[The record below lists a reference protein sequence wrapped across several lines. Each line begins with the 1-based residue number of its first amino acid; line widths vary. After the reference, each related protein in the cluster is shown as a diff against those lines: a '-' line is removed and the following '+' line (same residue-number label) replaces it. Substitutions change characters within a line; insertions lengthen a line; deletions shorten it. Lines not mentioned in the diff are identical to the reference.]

1 MNNFKKISVAFALS
15 ISLIGNVSAANL
27 KNDIKIEINGK
38 NVISDVSPFIEKDRT
53 LVPIR
58 VISENLGYEVGWDN
72 KSKKVTVKN
81 NDKTIELLV
90 GKKDVKVNNK
100 ISSIDVPPI
109 IKNERTF
116 VPLRFIS
123 ESFDNDVNWDN
134 NTMTV
139 KINKKENKVASIF
152 DDKKSSSIISSN
164 PVPKVEKEKEKDK
177 NNNISN
183 DWHRPQDKY
192 INEETTK
199 ILTPFFSRYDENKNN
214 NNLTHVVVPSHNK
227 IDSTKVASTNDK
239 IYAKSEHNTKFK
251 RERLEHVERILNG
264 LDIDIQNKSTLN
276 YDIYRET
283 YKLNKLQE
291 KLNSTNYGDTPIEKI
306 KYLDDSYNLWL
317 AKYDLDYH
325 TEFRRFARKYYSQ
338 IWDIYR
344 QMKNSTEDRQIENFT
359 NQCDKL
365 VKEFDYGDSERSC
378 NMYLYTSLKK
388 RQYIAQ
394 KIDLL
399 YLDGADLHRNEI
411 FDLNKKLIFI
421 DSNIMYE
428 RKPDTEFTMYPY
440 VKSLLDEY
448 DIGVKKDIE
457 NYYIPNN

>member
-1 MNNFKKISVAFALS
+1 MNNFKKISATLALS
-15 ISLIGNVSAANL
+15 ISLIGSVSAAKV

-81 NDKTIELLV
+81 NEKTIELVV
-90 GKKDVKVNNK
+90 GKKDVKVNDK
-100 ISSIDVPPI
+100 VTAIDVPPM
-109 IKNERTF
+109 IKSERTF

-134 NTMTV
+134 NNRTV

-152 DDKKSSSIISSN
+152 DDKKSSSILYSN
-164 PVPKVEKEKEKDK
+164 PVPKDEKEK

-183 DWHRPQDKY
+183 DWHRPRDKHT
-192 INEETTK
+192 NEDATR
-199 ILTPFFSRYDENKNN
+199 IITPFINRYTDNKNN
-214 NNLTHVVVPSHNK
+214 DNLTHIVVVPSHNN
-227 IDSTKVASTNDK
+227 IDSTKVTSTTK
-239 IYAKSEHNTKFK
+239 KTYAKSEHNIKFK

-264 LDIDIQNKSTLN
+264 LDIYIQNTSTLN
-276 YDIYRET
+276 YDLNKEVF
-283 YKLNKLQE
+283 KLNKLQE
-291 KLNSTNYGDTPIEKI
+291 KFNSTHYGDTPIEKI
-306 KYLDDSYNLWL
+306 KYLDDSYNIWL

-325 TEFRRFARKYYSQ
+325 TEFRQFAKKYYSK
-338 IWDIYR
+338 IADMYI
-344 QMKNSTEDRQIENFT
+344 QMKNSKEDSQIENFT

-365 VKEFDYGDSERSC
+365 VKEFNYGDSERSC
-378 NMYLYTSLKK
+378 NRYLYMSLKK

-399 YLDGADLHRNEI
+399 YLDGADNHRDEI
-411 FDLNKKLIFI
+411 FDLNKKLISI
-421 DSNIMYE
+421 DSSIMYE

-448 DIGVKKDIE
+448 DISVKKDIE
-457 NYYIPNN
+457 NYYIPGN

>member
-1 MNNFKKISVAFALS
+1 M
-15 ISLIGNVSAANL
+15 
-27 KNDIKIEINGK
+27 
-38 NVISDVSPFIEKDRT
+38 
-53 LVPIR
+53 
-58 VISENLGYEVGWDN
+58 
-72 KSKKVTVKN
+72 
-81 NDKTIELLV
+81 
-90 GKKDVKVNNK
+90 
-100 ISSIDVPPI
+100 
-109 IKNERTF
+109 
-116 VPLRFIS
+116 
-123 ESFDNDVNWDN
+123 
-134 NTMTV
+134 
-139 KINKKENKVASIF
+139 
-152 DDKKSSSIISSN
+152 
-164 PVPKVEKEKEKDK
+164 
-177 NNNISN
+177 
-183 DWHRPQDKY
+183 
-192 INEETTK
+192 
-199 ILTPFFSRYDENKNN
+199 
-214 NNLTHVVVPSHNK
+214 
-227 IDSTKVASTNDK
+227 
-239 IYAKSEHNTKFK
+239 
-251 RERLEHVERILNG
+251 
-264 LDIDIQNKSTLN
+264 N

-291 KLNSTNYGDTPIEKI
+291 KLNSTNYGDTPTEKI

-317 AKYDLDYH
+317 AKYYLDFH
-325 TEFRRFARKYYSQ
+325 TEFRNFARKYYSQ

-365 VKEFDYGDSERSC
+365 IKEFNSADSERSC

-399 YLDGADLHRNEI
+399 YFDGADLHRNEI

-428 RKPDTEFTMYPY
+428 RKPDTEFTMYPF

>member
-1 MNNFKKISVAFALS
+1 MKSFKKISAATALS
-15 ISLIGNVSAANL
+15 LCLISNVSATKM
-27 KNDIKIEINGK
+27 KNDIKIEIDGK

-58 VISENLGYEVGWDN
+58 VVSENLGYEVDWDN
-72 KSKKVTVKN
+72 STRKVTLKN
-81 NDKTIELLV
+81 NDKTIELVV
-90 GKKDVKVNNK
+90 GKKDVKINDKVSN
-100 ISSIDVPPI
+100 IDVPPM
-109 IKNERTF
+109 IKSERTF

-123 ESFDNDVNWDN
+123 ESFDNDVTWDN
-134 NTMTV
+134 NTRTV
-139 KINKKENKVASIF
+139 KIKKKENKVASIF

-164 PVPKVEKEKEKDK
+164 SVPGVEKEKDK

-192 INEETTK
+192 INEETTRRT
-199 ILTPFFSRYDENKNN
+199 TPFVTRYTDNKNN
-214 NNLTHVVVPSHNK
+214 DNLTHVLIPSHNK
-227 IDSTKVASTNDK
+227 INSTKVTSTSK
-239 IYAKSEHNTKFK
+239 KTYAKSEHNIKFK
-251 RERLEHVERILNG
+251 RERLEHVERMLNHV
-264 LDIDIQNKSTLN
+264 DIDIRNRSTLN

-291 KLNSTNYGDTPIEKI
+291 KLNSTNYGNIPIEKI

-325 TEFRRFARKYYSQ
+325 TEFRLFARKYYSQ

-344 QMKNSTEDRQIENFT
+344 QMKYTTEDRQIENLT

-365 VKEFDYGDSERSC
+365 IKEFNFGDSERSC
-378 NMYLYTSLKK
+378 NRYLYTSLKK

-399 YLDGADLHRNEI
+399 YLDGSDSHRNEI
-411 FDLNKKLIFI
+411 FDLNKKLISL

-448 DIGVKKDIE
+448 DISVKKNIE
-457 NYYIPNN
+457 NYYIPDH

>member
-1 MNNFKKISVAFALS
+1 MNNFKNFSATLALS
-15 ISLIGNVSAANL
+15 ISLIGSVSAAKV

-38 NVISDVSPFIEKDRT
+38 NILSDVSPFIERDRT

-58 VISENLGYEVGWDN
+58 IISENLGYEVGWDN
-72 KSKKVTVKN
+72 NSRKVTVKN
-81 NDKTIELLV
+81 NDKTIELII
-90 GKKDVKVNNK
+90 GKKDVKINDKVSN
-100 ISSIDVPPI
+100 IDVPPM
-109 IKNERTF
+109 IKSERTF

-123 ESFDNDVNWDN
+123 ESFDNDVLWDN
-134 NTMTV
+134 NTRTV
-139 KINKKENKVASIF
+139 KIKKKENKVASIF
-152 DDKKSSSIISSN
+152 DDKNSSSIIYSN
-164 PVPKVEKEKEKDK
+164 SVPKVEKEKNK
-177 NNNISN
+177 NNNVSN
-183 DWHRPQDKY
+183 DWYRPQDKY
-192 INEETTK
+192 ANEETTR
-199 ILTPFFSRYDENKNN
+199 IITPFFTQYAENNN
-214 NNLTHVVVPSHNK
+214 YNNLTHVVVPSHNK
-227 IDSTKVASTNDK
+227 IDSTKVASANDK
-239 IYAKSEHNTKFK
+239 TYAKSEHITKFK

-264 LDIDIQNKSTLN
+264 LNIDIQNKSTLN

-325 TEFRRFARKYYSQ
+325 TEFRNFSRKYYSQ

-344 QMKNSTEDRQIENFT
+344 QMKNITEDRQIENFT

-365 VKEFDYGDSERSC
+365 IKEFNSGDSERSC

-411 FDLNKKLIFI
+411 FDLNKKLIFL

-440 VKSLLDEY
+440 VKSLLD
-448 DIGVKKDIE
+448 
-457 NYYIPNN
+457 

>member
-1 MNNFKKISVAFALS
+1 MNNFKNFSATLALS
-15 ISLIGNVSAANL
+15 ISLIGSVSAAKV

-38 NVISDVSPFIEKDRT
+38 NILSDVSPFIERDRT

-58 VISENLGYEVGWDN
+58 IISENLGYEVGWDN
-72 KSKKVTVKN
+72 NSRKVTVKN
-81 NDKTIELLV
+81 NDKTIELIV
-90 GKKDVKVNNK
+90 GKKDVKINDKVT
-100 ISSIDVPPI
+100 SIDVPPM
-109 IKNERTF
+109 IKSERTF

-123 ESFDNDVNWDN
+123 ESFDNDVLWDN
-134 NTMTV
+134 NTRTV
-139 KINKKENKVASIF
+139 KIKKKGNKVASIF
-152 DDKKSSSIISSN
+152 DGKKSSSIISSN
-164 PVPKVEKEKEKDK
+164 PVPKVEKEK
-177 NNNISN
+177 NNNVSN
-183 DWHRPQDKY
+183 DWHRPQYKY
-192 INEETTK
+192 ANEETTR
-199 ILTPFFSRYDENKNN
+199 IITPFFTKYAENKNN
-214 NNLTHVVVPSHNK
+214 NNLTHVIVPSHNK
-227 IDSTKVASTNDK
+227 IDSTKIASTNDK
-239 IYAKSEHNTKFK
+239 TYAKSEHNTKFK

-264 LDIDIQNKSTLN
+264 LNIDIQNKSTLN

-325 TEFRRFARKYYSQ
+325 TEFRNFSRKYYSQ

-344 QMKNSTEDRQIENFT
+344 QMKNITEDRQIENFT

-365 VKEFDYGDSERSC
+365 IKEFNSGDSERSC

-399 YLDGADLHRNEI
+399 YLDGADLHRDEI
-411 FDLNKKLIFI
+411 FDLNKKLIFL

-448 DIGVKKDIE
+448 DISVKKDIE